1 MYGIIFYI
9 KGRPLMKKTLILLLI
24 LSFGQFCLADSS
36 PEKITLEAAIELA
49 VKNNTDYAANRL
61 DLDIAKNNIK
71 AANRL
76 QNPDINVF
84 YNFGKAGE
92 GNPQQIGLSETIE
105 IAKRGARKKL
115 AKANLELTK
124 ENVGYFEFDLKMDV
138 REAYVNLVAAK
149 SILNSLQDQQK
160 LLQELVEIAKKRVA
174 AGAAPEMDVI
184 QAEIAL
190 NQMITQVN
198 TAKVNVKSAVF
209 EFNKVINPKD
219 NQNADFD
226 SADDLFNDKENFTGL
241 LTPKPKSRL
250 PEFDTIAENS
260 LKNRF
265 DIRIAKQQVNV
276 AQKNLTVVAR
286 QRIPDLAIQGGYGY
300 QSKGMSDDGTFQ
312 NGAYAGASLVNI
324 PIFYSYRPEIKNA
337 KLEVEKAQLNYNST
351 RFKALKDLNN
361 AYEKFVTAQ
370 LNLNYYNDKLLKSS
384 EEMIK
389 ISKRSYEVG
398 KSNLTTLIVMEQS
411 YKSIIVGYTYALS
424 EYYNCWI
431 DFLREVNAE
440 EFRLEDEA
448 V

>member
-1 MYGIIFYI
+1 
-9 KGRPLMKKTLILLLI
+9 MKKNLILILI
-24 LSFGQFCLADSS
+24 LTLGQVCFAAESVQKL
-36 PEKITLEAAIELA
+36 TLEAAVEMA
-49 VKNNTDYAANRL
+49 VQNNIDYTAEKL
-61 DLDIAKNNIK
+61 DIDIAKNNIK

-76 QNPDINVF
+76 QNPDFNVF
-84 YNFGKAGE
+84 YNLGKAGS

-115 AKANLELTK
+115 AKSNLELTK
-124 ENVGYFEFDLKMDV
+124 ENVSYYEFDLKMDV

-149 SILNSLQDQQK
+149 SILNSLKQQQQ
-160 LLQELVEIAKKRVA
+160 LLEELVAIAKKRVA

-198 TAKVNVKSAVF
+198 TAKVNVKSASF
-209 EFNKVINPKD
+209 DFNKVINPKD
-219 NQNADFD
+219 KTDIIFD
-226 SADDLFNDKENFTGL
+226 SADDLFNDKKNFTGL
-241 LTPKPKSRL
+241 LTPEPESEL
-250 PEFDTIAENS
+250 PQFDTIAENT

-265 DIRIAKQQVNV
+265 DIRIAKQQIDV
-276 AQKNLTVVAR
+276 AKKNLTVVAR
-286 QRIPDLAIQGGYGY
+286 QRIPDLAVLGGYGY

-324 PIFYSYRPEIKNA
+324 PLFYSYRPEIKNA
-337 KLEVEKAQLNYNST
+337 KLEVEKAGLNYNST
-351 RFKALKDLNN
+351 RNKALKDLNN
-361 AYEKFVTAQ
+361 AYEKFLTAK
-370 LNLNYYNDKLLKSS
+370 LNLNYYNNKLLKSS

-389 ISKRSYEVG
+389 LSKRSYEVG

-411 YKSIIVGYTYALS
+411 YKSIIVGYTYALA

-431 DFLREVNAE
+431 DFLREVNSE
-440 EFRLEDEA
+440 ELKFNDEA

>member
-1 MYGIIFYI
+1 
-9 KGRPLMKKTLILLLI
+9 MKKIFITFLI
-24 LSFGQFCLADSS
+24 LSLGQITFAANT
-36 PEKITLEAAIELA
+36 PQKITLQNAIELA
-49 VKNNTDYAANRL
+49 VKNNIDYTANKL
-61 DLDIAKNNIK
+61 NIEIAKNNIK
-71 AANRL
+71 SANRL
-76 QNPDINVF
+76 QNPDFNVF
-84 YNFGKAGE
+84 YNFGKAGS

-115 AKANLELTK
+115 AKSNLELTK
-124 ENVGYFEFDLKMDV
+124 ENVSYFEFDLKMDV

-149 SILNSLQDQQK
+149 SILNSLEQQQK
-160 LLQELVEIAKKRVA
+160 LLEELVAIAKKRVA

-198 TAKVNVKSAVF
+198 TAKVNVKSATF
-209 EFNKVINPKD
+209 DFNKVINPKD
-219 NQNADFD
+219 QTNINFD
-226 SADDLFNDKENFTGL
+226 SADDLFTDKENFTGL
-241 LTPKPKSRL
+241 LTPKPKSEL
-250 PEFDTIAENS
+250 PAFESISENT

-265 DIRIAKQQVNV
+265 DIRIAKQQIDI
-276 AQKNLTVVAR
+276 AKKNLTVVSR
-286 QRIPDLAIQGGYGY
+286 QRIPDLAILGGYGY
-300 QSKGMSDDGTFQ
+300 QSRGMSDDGRFQ

-324 PIFYSYRPEIKNA
+324 PLFYSYRPEIKNA

-351 RFKALKDLNN
+351 QNKALKDLNN
-361 AYEKFVTAQ
+361 AYEKFVTAK

-384 EEMIK
+384 EEMIR

-411 YKSIIVGYTYALS
+411 YKSIIVGYTYALA

-431 DFLREVNAE
+431 DFLREVNSE
-440 EFRLEDEA
+440 EFNINNEA

>member
-1 MYGIIFYI
+1 
-9 KGRPLMKKTLILLLI
+9 MKKIFITFLI
-24 LSFGQFCLADSS
+24 LSLGQITFAANT
-36 PEKITLEAAIELA
+36 PQKITLQNAIELA
-49 VKNNTDYAANRL
+49 VKNNIDYTANKL
-61 DLDIAKNNIK
+61 NIEIAKNNIK
-71 AANRL
+71 SANRL
-76 QNPDINVF
+76 QNPDFNVF
-84 YNFGKAGE
+84 YNFGKAGS

-115 AKANLELTK
+115 AKSNLELTK
-124 ENVGYFEFDLKMDV
+124 ENVSYFEFDLKMDV

-149 SILNSLQDQQK
+149 SILNSLEQQQK
-160 LLQELVEIAKKRVA
+160 LLEELVAIAKKRVA

-198 TAKVNVKSAVF
+198 TAKVNVKSATF
-209 EFNKVINPKD
+209 DFNKVINPKD
-219 NQNADFD
+219 QTNINFD
-226 SADDLFNDKENFTGL
+226 SADDLFTDKENFTGL
-241 LTPKPKSRL
+241 LTPKPKSEL
-250 PEFDTIAENS
+250 PAFESISENT

-265 DIRIAKQQVNV
+265 DIRIAKQQIDV
-276 AQKNLTVVAR
+276 AKKNLTVVSR
-286 QRIPDLAIQGGYGY
+286 QRIPDLAILGGYGY
-300 QSKGMSDDGTFQ
+300 QSREMSDDGRFQ

-324 PIFYSYRPEIKNA
+324 PLFYSYRPEIKNA

-351 RFKALKDLNN
+351 QNKALKDLNN
-361 AYEKFVTAQ
+361 AYEKFVTAK

-384 EEMIK
+384 EEMIR

-411 YKSIIVGYTYALS
+411 YKSIIVGYTYALA

-431 DFLREVNAE
+431 DFLREVNSE
-440 EFRLEDEA
+440 EFNINNEA

>member
-1 MYGIIFYI
+1 
-9 KGRPLMKKTLILLLI
+9 MKKIFITFLI
-24 LSFGQFCLADSS
+24 LSLGQITFATDT
-36 PEKITLEAAIELA
+36 PQKITLQNAIELA
-49 VKNNTDYAANRL
+49 VKNNIDYTANKL
-61 DLDIAKNNIK
+61 NIEIAKNNIK
-71 AANRL
+71 SANRL
-76 QNPDINVF
+76 QNPDFNVF
-84 YNFGKAGE
+84 YNFGKAGS

-115 AKANLELTK
+115 AKSNLELTK
-124 ENVGYFEFDLKMDV
+124 ENVSYFEFDLKMDV

-149 SILNSLQDQQK
+149 SILNSLEQQQK
-160 LLQELVEIAKKRVA
+160 LLEELVAIAKKRVA

-198 TAKVNVKSAVF
+198 TAKVNVKSATF
-209 EFNKVINPKD
+209 DFNKVINPKD
-219 NQNADFD
+219 QTNINFD
-226 SADDLFNDKENFTGL
+226 SADDLFTDKENFTGL
-241 LTPKPKSRL
+241 LTPKPKSEL
-250 PEFDTIAENS
+250 PAFESISENT

-265 DIRIAKQQVNV
+265 DIRIAKQQIDV
-276 AQKNLTVVAR
+276 AKKNLTVVSR
-286 QRIPDLAIQGGYGY
+286 QRIPDLAILGGYGY
-300 QSKGMSDDGTFQ
+300 QSRGMSDDGRFQ

-324 PIFYSYRPEIKNA
+324 PLFYSYRPEIKNA

-351 RFKALKDLNN
+351 QNKALKDLNN
-361 AYEKFVTAQ
+361 AYEKFVTAK

-384 EEMIK
+384 EEMIR

-411 YKSIIVGYTYALS
+411 YKSIIVGYTYALA

-431 DFLREVNAE
+431 DFLREVNSE
-440 EFRLEDEA
+440 EFNINNEA

>member
-1 MYGIIFYI
+1 
-9 KGRPLMKKTLILLLI
+9 MKKNLILILI
-24 LSFGQFCLADSS
+24 LTLGQVCFAAESVQKL
-36 PEKITLEAAIELA
+36 TLEAAVEMA
-49 VKNNTDYAANRL
+49 VQNNIDYTAEKL
-61 DLDIAKNNIK
+61 DIDIAKNNIK

-76 QNPDINVF
+76 QNPDFNVF
-84 YNFGKAGE
+84 YNFGKAGS

-115 AKANLELTK
+115 AKSNLELTK
-124 ENVGYFEFDLKMDV
+124 ENVSYYEFDLKMDV

-149 SILNSLQDQQK
+149 SILNSLKQQQQ
-160 LLQELVEIAKKRVA
+160 LLEELVAIAKKRVA

-198 TAKVNVKSAVF
+198 TAKVNVKSASF
-209 EFNKVINPKD
+209 DFNKVINPKD
-219 NQNADFD
+219 KTDIIFD
-226 SADDLFNDKENFTGL
+226 SADDLFNDKKNFTGL
-241 LTPKPKSRL
+241 LTPEPESEL
-250 PEFDTIAENS
+250 PQFDTIAENT

-265 DIRIAKQQVNV
+265 DIRIAKQQIDV
-276 AQKNLTVVAR
+276 AKKNLTVVAR
-286 QRIPDLAIQGGYGY
+286 QRIPDLAVLGGYGY

-324 PIFYSYRPEIKNA
+324 PLFYSYRPEIKNA
-337 KLEVEKAQLNYNST
+337 KLEVEKAGLNYNST
-351 RFKALKDLNN
+351 RNKALKDLNN
-361 AYEKFVTAQ
+361 AYEKFLTAK
-370 LNLNYYNDKLLKSS
+370 LNLNYYNNKLLKSS

-389 ISKRSYEVG
+389 LSKRSYEVG

-411 YKSIIVGYTYALS
+411 YKSIIVGYTYALA

-431 DFLREVNAE
+431 DFLREVNSE
-440 EFRLEDEA
+440 ELKFNDEA

>member
-1 MYGIIFYI
+1 
-9 KGRPLMKKTLILLLI
+9 MKKNLILILI
-24 LSFGQFCLADSS
+24 LTLGQVCLAAESVQ
-36 PEKITLEAAIELA
+36 KLTLEAAVEMA
-49 VKNNTDYAANRL
+49 VQNNIDYTAEKL
-61 DLDIAKNNIK
+61 DIDIAKNNIK

-76 QNPDINVF
+76 QNPDFNVF
-84 YNFGKAGE
+84 YNFGKAGS

-115 AKANLELTK
+115 AKSNLELTK
-124 ENVGYFEFDLKMDV
+124 ENVSYYEFDLKMDV

-149 SILNSLQDQQK
+149 SILNSLKQQQQ
-160 LLQELVEIAKKRVA
+160 LLEELVAIAKKRVA

-198 TAKVNVKSAVF
+198 TAKVNVKSASF
-209 EFNKVINPKD
+209 DFNKVINPKD
-219 NQNADFD
+219 KTDIIFD
-226 SADDLFNDKENFTGL
+226 SADDLFNDKKNFTGL
-241 LTPKPKSRL
+241 LTPEPESEL
-250 PEFDTIAENS
+250 PQFDSIAENI

-265 DIRIAKQQVNV
+265 DIRIAKQQIDV
-276 AQKNLTVVAR
+276 AKKNLTVVAR
-286 QRIPDLAIQGGYGY
+286 QRIPDLAVLGGYGY

-324 PIFYSYRPEIKNA
+324 PLFYSYRPEIKNA
-337 KLEVEKAQLNYNST
+337 KLEVEKAGLNYNSA
-351 RFKALKDLNN
+351 RNKALKDLNN
-361 AYEKFVTAQ
+361 AYEKFLTAK
-370 LNLNYYNDKLLKSS
+370 LNLNYYNNKLLKSS

-389 ISKRSYEVG
+389 LSKRSYEVG

-411 YKSIIVGYTYALS
+411 YKSIIVGYTYALA

-431 DFLREVNAE
+431 DFLREVNSE
-440 EFRLEDEA
+440 ELKFNDEA